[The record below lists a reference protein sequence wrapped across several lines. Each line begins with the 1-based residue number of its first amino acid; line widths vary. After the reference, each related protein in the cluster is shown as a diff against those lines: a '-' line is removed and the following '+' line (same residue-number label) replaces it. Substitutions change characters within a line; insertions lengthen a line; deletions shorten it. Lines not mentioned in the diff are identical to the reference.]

1 MGINVEWKLFQDQK
15 DMRASAVETK
25 SQIFLKKDNPKHK
38 SNKCERDTKRRSSKS
53 DSEQNFNSKHD
64 FIFYSIQHKQKFQL
78 EGVTLLL
85 PLTLLPTPG
94 PGTLAAVTQLRP
106 HQLTQLNSMQQ
117 DREQGFFLGTCLLQ
131 NTL

>member
-1 MGINVEWKLFQDQK
+1 M
-15 DMRASAVETK
+15 
-25 SQIFLKKDNPKHK
+25 
-38 SNKCERDTKRRSSKS
+38 RDTKRTSSKS

-64 FIFYSIQHKQKFQL
+64 FIFYSIQHKQKLQL
-78 EGVTLLL
+78 EGVILLL

-106 HQLTQLNSMQQ
+106 HQLTQLNPMQQ